1 MTTNFFD
8 DLERQL
14 VAATPQR
21 ATRLRRARIR
31 RMAALSTIL
40 LALLAGGA
48 GIAAAVDGGAGD
60 GSDDPGA
67 PAGATTPTTT
77 TVALS
82 ARTGAIPF
90 HNTVAVLNATPV
102 PGLARGVANRLQNA
116 KVKIG
121 NVTNAADQTRAST
134 GVTYVPGHEDAA
146 LRVAALLDLS
156 PSVISPAT
164 KADRTIAGEE
174 AAVIVLVGSDQNLA
188 LKHTPHTTKSP

>member
-21 ATRLRRARIR
+21 ATRLRRARVR
-31 RMAALSTIL
+31 RTAALSTIL

-48 GIAAAVDGGAGD
+48 GIAAAVGGGTGD

-67 PAGATTPTTT
+67 PAGATTTTT
-77 TVALS
+77 TAVPLAAKPRATLF
-82 ARTGAIPF
+82 R
-90 HNTVAVLNATPV
+90 NTVAILNTTQV
-102 PGLARGVANRLQNA
+102 PGLARGVAIRLQNA

-121 NVTNAADQTRAST
+121 NVTNAAEQTRAST
-134 GVTYVPGHEDAA
+134 CVTYVPGHEDAA
-146 LRVAALLDLS
+146 RRVATLLDLS

-174 AAVIVLVGSDQNLA
+174 AIVIVLVGSDQNVTP
-188 LKHTPHTTKSP
+188 KHTSRTTKSP